1 MSEGSSG
8 AGTSRRG
15 IAVFGSG
22 EVGPGEAPWELAREL
37 GTLLGERGVPVVTG
51 GYGGVMEAASRGAR
65 EAGGEAI
72 GVPCALFRGRTPN
85 RWLSRAIVEPDLLAR
100 TRRLV
105 ELSRGFVVLAGKAGT
120 LAELAT
126 LWALLRAGLLA
137 APVVILD
144 ETWGRMY
151 ADLDR
156 VGRLDPAVREWTR
169 RAASAG
175 EAIRLVLDEERPR

>member
-1 MSEGSSG
+1 MEHAANGNG
-8 AGTSRRG
+8 PSRTG
-15 IAVFGSG
+15 VAVFGSG
-22 EVGPGEAPWELAREL
+22 EPGPGDPLYERAREI
-37 GTLLGERGVPVVTG
+37 GALLAERGVPVVTG

-72 GVPCALFRGRTPN
+72 GVPCAQFRGRAPN
-85 RWLSRAIVEPDLLAR
+85 RWLTRVLEEPDLLAR

-120 LAELAT
+120 LAELAM

-151 ADLDR
+151 DDLDR
-156 VGRLDPAVREWTR
+156 AGRLDPAVREWTR
-169 RAASAG
+169 RAASPAEAVPLALG
-175 EAIRLVLDEERPR
+175 EEPR